1 MTTTRLTSSLAAAA
15 CLAAAAFAPNASA
28 ALRSP
33 PLAADCPDGSVYSEQ
48 TRGPF
53 RLEGCLVTESS
64 RFITAPGATKAELS
78 GFDVTLS
85 GGERLA
91 LMRTGSTR
99 VVSVGSGKTSRIELH
114 AKRTPIDVPLY
125 SGTSLD

>member
-1 MTTTRLTSSLAAAA
+1 MPRARTTSILAAAA
-15 CLAAAAFAPNASA
+15 CVAAAAFAPNASA

-33 PLAADCPDGSVYSEQ
+33 PLIADCPDGSAYSEQ

-64 RFITAPGATKAELS
+64 RFITAPGTTRAELS
-78 GFDVTLS
+78 GFDVTLA

-91 LMRTGSTR
+91 LMRTGATR
-99 VVSVGSGKTSRIELH
+99 IVSVGS
-114 AKRTPIDVPLY
+114 AK
-125 SGTSLD
+125 G